1 MDRMDLEEE
10 EEEKDDRIR
19 TYLLR
24 LRRHPLIDPK
34 SINYCHIAIITSDI
48 IWLVRIIGVDEQ

>member
-1 MDRMDLEEE
+1 MDLEEE

-24 LRRHPLIDPK
+24 LRLRRHPLIDPK
-34 SINYCHIAIITSDI
+34 SINYCRIAIITSDI
-48 IWLVRIIGVDEQ
+48 FGSFA